1 MSFKSW
7 IAYRSIE
14 AIFHILAAAAR
25 LLSPRLF
32 RRLSAPLFQL
42 LIYAALPRRRIFRNL
57 TAAFGETYS
66 PATRKGLAKG
76 VQEHFAKNLTDCFLQ
91 LADPGH
97 ARATITVEG
106 LERLDAALGRGKGVI
121 ALGAHIGNFVLV
133 GTRLGSEG
141 YPFSTLFRL
150 PSDNR
155 IKDTIARHLS
165 SVIYHQRIIPSQP
178 RRIAVR
184 RVLQALKQNEIVFI
198 LGDNLKRGKVDTFFF
213 GQRVPS
219 PRGPVSLALRS
230 GAALVPMYMIR
241 NYQGELHLVI
251 EPGVLL
257 IRNGNIY
264 EDVSANTRRI
274 VEYLEKL
281 IARYPDQWNWL
292 TVRMKRHRRFSV
304 PIGDGGNPSPL
315 GEASFSEM

>member
-1 MSFKSW
+1 MSVKTWVS
-7 IAYRSIE
+7 YRIIE
-14 AIFHILAAAAR
+14 ATFYLFDAAVRR
-25 LLSPRLF
+25 LPPKLF
-32 RRLSAPLFQL
+32 RRLSAPLFQA
-42 LIYAALPRRRIFRNL
+42 IISVAIPRRRIFRNL
-57 TAAFGETYS
+57 TAAFGEAYS

-76 VQEHFAKNLTDCFLQ
+76 VQEHFTKNLTDCFLQ
-91 LADPGH
+91 LRDPDH

-106 LERLDAALGRGKGVI
+106 LDKLDAALARGKGVI

-133 GTRLGSEG
+133 GTRLGAEG

-150 PSDNR
+150 PADSR
-155 IKDTIARHLS
+155 IKTAIARRLS
-165 SVIYHQRIIPSQP
+165 VYRQRVIPSQP
-178 RRIAVR
+178 RGIAVR
-184 RVLQALKQNEIVFI
+184 RVVETLKRNEIVFI

-241 NYQGELHLVI
+241 NYQGDLHLVI
-251 EPGVLL
+251 EPEVLL
-257 IRNGNIY
+257 IRDGNIY
-264 EDVSANTRRI
+264 EDVFGNTRRI

-292 TVRMKRHRRFSV
+292 TVRMKRRRR
-304 PIGDGGNPSPL
+304 P
-315 GEASFSEM
+315 GESATDRI